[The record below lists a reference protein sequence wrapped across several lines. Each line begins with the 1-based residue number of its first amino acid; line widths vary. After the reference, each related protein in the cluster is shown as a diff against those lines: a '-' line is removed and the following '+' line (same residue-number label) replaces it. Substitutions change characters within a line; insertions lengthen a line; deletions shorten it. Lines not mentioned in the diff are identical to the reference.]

1 VVPLG
6 GGCSNHPNQV
16 LGVVGGVMDD
26 PLLSGDPLPSISPTP
41 VVPST
46 ALMAVTA
53 AWYLWMEATAIVPV
67 RSLTLLLVVVR
78 MIHFLVVIPLLYLS
92 HPSRSSNSLGGGD
105 SVVVPLDGGCGD
117 RPSLVLDLVAGGDG
131 DELGCSCL
139 CSAWCP
145 LERVSAEVSL
155 RSFSS

>member
-1 VVPLG
+1 
-6 GGCSNHPNQV
+6 
-16 LGVVGGVMDD
+16 MDD

-78 MIHFLVVIPLLYLS
+78 MIHFLVVIPLFS
-92 HPSRSSNSLGGGD
+92 HHSRSSDSLEGGD
-105 SVVVPLDGGCGD
+105 SVVVPLDGVRGD
-117 RPSLVLDLVAGGDG
+117 RPSLVLDLVDGGDG

-145 LERVSAEVSL
+145 RP
-155 RSFSS
+155 RGD